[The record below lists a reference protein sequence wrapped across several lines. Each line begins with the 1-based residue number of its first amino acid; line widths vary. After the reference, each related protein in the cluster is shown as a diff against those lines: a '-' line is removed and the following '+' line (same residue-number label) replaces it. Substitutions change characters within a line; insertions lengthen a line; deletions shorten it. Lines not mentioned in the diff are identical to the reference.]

1 MTAPAF
7 VRVADR
13 LYELSSDGDS
23 PVAGYWAGY
32 RAKGDLPDPATLD
45 DVWRDAGGAY
55 VFCAAKPTDYVLFVA
70 GVDQALA
77 QLPYTRFVWI
87 ADPDADPAYWQLW
100 NLTATSTGSG
110 PTIAWTVRQ
119 GASFACGGYAVTVP
133 RFTALTPATEGV
145 ALAAAGFDGPDG
157 TMYAA
162 LPGSAGIPF
171 SGPTVG
177 CLTGTLTLDH
187 SDPDDMARLDVGLRY
202 SMPDPNDPG
211 RAAVLAVPMP
221 LLAQDGSALTVHLSF
236 DPLFPLVPD
245 RSALGFLAPDLPGL
259 PDPPDAPD
267 PPALRTRLA
276 TTLGAEV
283 TLAPVR
289 GTPPQWPARLV
300 FATSPRFVDVPS
312 DPKVYLT
319 PDGTFRLAVGAEGT
333 ARLALGLSGLEY
345 VDVGD
350 GAVALFQAG
359 RPAYLPG
366 TGEAALEPLGTTA
379 YVALLPDGGAADLT
393 YYAQPWQSPLYAR
406 ADDTEF
412 LRFHEMPA
420 ATLGAFADGAPPV
433 VPLGAY
439 LGVDPALAPYA
450 ATIEQ
455 AALAPVRRASL
466 PLRDAAGGRAGE
478 DTTPA
483 EDTALAV
490 TPNGLLARLT
500 ADGTAWRQ
508 AVLAG
513 LPGAPVDELV
523 LTAVGPRLQAL
534 LQSTEAFAVVSDVTE
549 FFRQSS
555 VRYRVDEVVR
565 ALLLARG
572 VPAEVVRA
580 IAEAAGPDTYDTE
593 KAFTTQV
600 AGAAGAYLD
609 TLLSVAG
616 LLKAVLQ
623 DWTFQLSPRSWR
635 SGEEASTV
643 LLMKFA
649 SRSLTDLAA
658 DLPSWGWPEAAYDEH
673 GDPRPTQKLVL
684 GIIEDA
690 RERAAVDPGGPYARF
705 LREVA
710 DNPAWNGVLVLNAP
724 VAVAEL
730 PRELQFVTAG
740 IDTGRFYAHHVGFGV
755 TPFKHAAEGG
765 ITLGQTAAFGLIS
778 YDDPA
783 DLCVE
788 PEQADFAFKTQQ
800 LSARFANA
808 ALADFS
814 ARVELMA
821 NRLFGS
827 VLTKRVPESG
837 NNLVLIGSY
846 QRQNDRP
853 SYAFTLAGGADFAAG
868 NSVLL
873 GVEVLGVQVQTA
885 TGSIDAGTL
894 SVDFV
899 LTGNL
904 RFAELPHADLFS
916 YGPNAALPPPGTPAF
931 DGYLRFGNLVVTMAF
946 PAADPGAQT
955 FTTAYDRMSFDL
967 ANSEARVQSLATG
980 FPVRVTGAVANPVP
994 DVPGGP
1000 RGRTPEDLG
1009 YTGILAPVDA
1019 VLLSPPWFGL
1029 VLTLDLGS
1037 LGALAGSA
1045 GMQATLLVAWSP
1057 GTRDQR
1063 PVYFGLR
1070 LAGADATTASWPL
1083 QGVLKLGF
1091 RGFELTTYE
1100 EGGRREY
1107 LMRLRHLALSVL
1119 AFSFPPGDLDV
1130 LVFGDPEGTSSAVG
1144 WYAAYDSGTQAKAAR
1159 RRLAAGR
1166 RALPDR
1172 SKWQT

>member
-1 MTAPAF
+1 MTGPTF
-7 VRVADR
+7 VRVADG

-32 RAKGDLPDPATLD
+32 RAKGNLPDPATLD
-45 DVWRDAGGAY
+45 DVWRDAGGSY
-55 VFCAAKPTDYVLFVA
+55 VFCTAKPAAYPPFVA
-70 GVDQALA
+70 GIDQVLA

-87 ADPDADPAYWQLW
+87 ADPDGDPAYWQLW

-110 PTIAWTVRQ
+110 PAIVWTVRQ
-119 GASFACGGYAVTVP
+119 GASFGCGGYAVTVP
-133 RFTALTPATEGV
+133 RGTALTRAPAGV
-145 ALAAAGFDGPDG
+145 ALAGASFDGPDG
-157 TMYAA
+157 TVYRAA
-162 LPGSAGIPF
+162 PGSAGIPF
-171 SGPTVG
+171 SGPAVG

-187 SDPDDMARLDVGLRY
+187 ANPDDMARLDVGLRY
-202 SMPDPNDPG
+202 SMPDPDDPS

-221 LLAQDGSALTVHLSF
+221 LLAQDGSALTVYLSF

-245 RSALGFLAPDLPGL
+245 RSALGFFA

-267 PPALRTRLA
+267 PPALRARFA
-276 TTLGAEV
+276 TTLGAEP

-300 FATSPRFVDVPS
+300 FATSPRVVDDPS
-312 DPKVYLT
+312 DPQVYLT
-319 PDGTFRLAVGAEGT
+319 PDGTFLLAVGAEDGT
-333 ARLALGLSGLEY
+333 RLALGLSGVEY
-345 VDVGD
+345 VDVGN

-359 RPAYLPG
+359 HPAFLPG
-366 TGEAALEPLGTTA
+366 TGDAALEPLGTTA
-379 YVALLPDGGAADLT
+379 YVALLPDTSADLT

-406 ADDTEF
+406 ADDTGF

-420 ATLGAFADGAPPV
+420 ATLGAFVDGDPPV

-466 PLRDAAGGRAGE
+466 PVRDAAGGQAG
-478 DTTPA
+478 

-508 AVLAG
+508 AVLAR

-534 LQSTEAFAVVSDVTE
+534 LQSGEAFAVVSDVTE

-555 VRYRVDEVVR
+555 VRYRVDDMVR

-572 VPAEVVRA
+572 VPAPVVQA
-580 IAEAAGPDTYDTE
+580 VADAAGPDAYDTE
-593 KAFTTQV
+593 EAFTEQV
-600 AGAAGAYLD
+600 AAAAGAYLD

-635 SGEEASTV
+635 TGEDARTV
-643 LLMKFA
+643 LLVKFA
-649 SRSLTDLAA
+649 SRSLTDLAG
-658 DLPSWGWPEAAYDEH
+658 DLPAWGWPEAAYDEH
-673 GDPRPTQKLVL
+673 GDPRPTQELVL
-684 GIIEDA
+684 GVIEDA
-690 RERAAVDPGGPYARF
+690 RDRAAVDPGGPYARF

-740 IDTGRFYAHHVGFGV
+740 IDTNRFYARHVGFGV
-755 TPFKHAAEGG
+755 TPFKHSADGG

-778 YDDPA
+778 YDDPT
-783 DLCVE
+783 DLHVE
-788 PEQADFAFKTQQ
+788 PGQPDFAFKTQQ

-808 ALADFS
+808 ALAEFS

-827 VLTKRVPESG
+827 VLTKRAPESG
-837 NNLVLIGSY
+837 NNLVLLGSY
-846 QRQNDRP
+846 QRQNGRP
-853 SYAFTLAGGADFAAG
+853 SYAFTLVGGADFAAG
-868 NSVLL
+868 DSVLL

-894 SVDFV
+894 AVDFV
-899 LTGNL
+899 LTGKL

-931 DGYLRFGNLVVTMAF
+931 DGYLRFGNLIVSMAF
-946 PAADPGAQT
+946 PAADPGAQA

-967 ANSEARVQSLATG
+967 ANSEARVQSLTRG
-980 FPVRVTGAVANPVP
+980 FPVRVTGAAANPVP
-994 DVPGGP
+994 DPPGGP

-1009 YTGILAPVDA
+1009 YTGVLAPLDA

-1045 GMQATLLVAWSP
+1045 GMHATLLVAWSP
-1057 GTRDQR
+1057 GTRDER

-1100 EGGRREY
+1100 EGGKREY

-1130 LVFGDPEGTSSAVG
+1130 LVFGDPEGRSSAVG

-1159 RRLAAGR
+1159 RRLAGGR
-1166 RALPDR
+1166 RALPERNR
-1172 SKWQT
+1172 SQR